1 MRPQRFQDFAVE
13 LASKD
18 PLAGKAVTLKEA
30 GDSTHPFGLAAM
42 LNGAEARF
50 QFIAESAPGD
60 KYSEP
65 ETPVEGDP
73 VAPLEGPAAGSGKA
87 GAEAWLGSLLA
98 SSGSREIAAIELWS
112 QRPDAKPGHHGVTV
126 RCHSGAKVYARA
138 L

>member
-18 PLAGKAVTLKEA
+18 PVAGKAVTLKEA
-30 GDSTHPFGLAAM
+30 GDSQHPFGLAAM
-42 LNGAEARF
+42 LNGTEARF
-50 QFIAESAPGD
+50 QFIAQSAAGD

-73 VAPLEGPAAGSGKA
+73 VPSVERRADGPEGWLAG
-87 GAEAWLGSLLA
+87 LLA
-98 SSGSREIAAIELWS
+98 GSGSREIASIEQWS
-112 QRPDAKPGHHGVTV
+112 LREIEADRRNGLTV
-126 RCHSGAKVYARA
+126 EFHSGARIYVRA